1 MSPKIM
7 LNNEEVE
14 CIKVTIIESVERFSQ
29 IRLDDGT
36 ILNIKATPQEV
47 SRVENRFDQSG
58 NPIYVVK
65 SNNII
70 NVHSSPLTQ
79 ER

>member
-1 MSPKIM
+1 MSPKIN

-14 CIKVTIIESVERFSQ
+14 CTKVTIIESVERFSQ

-47 SRVENRFDQSG
+47 VRVENRFDQSG

-79 ER
+79 EQ